1 MVNSNIE
8 STSASGLNKPSRR
21 DVVRGAAALG
31 AAMAIPSFVHAAG
44 NDTLKVGLIG
54 CGGRGTGAANNA
66 LNADPNLKIIALGDM
81 FPDKLE
87 TSLLGLHQSQHKDRV
102 EVSKEH
108 QFTGW
113 DAYKGVI
120 ELCDVVLLATP
131 PHFRPMHLKA
141 VIDAGK
147 HVFCEKPVAT
157 DAPGLRSVIET
168 AAKAKEKKLSLVSG
182 LCYRYDEAKIE
193 TVKRIHDG
201 GVGDIINLNVNYLT
215 TGLWSNARKPE
226 WSDMEWQLRNWLYY
240 TWLSGDL
247 ITEQHIHSLD
257 KMMWVMKDETPAFAV
272 GNGGRACRTEAA
284 YGNVYDHFNTMY
296 EWSNGVRCFA
306 SARQWNGCFTDVS
319 DWVYGNK
326 GVANIMNHTITGE
339 NKWKRKASPKNMY
352 DLEHIALYKSIQNN
366 EPINNGDYMVK
377 STGVAIMGRMAAY
390 TGTKVTYEQ
399 MMTSEENLAP
409 MKYEFGPLEFAP
421 IAVPGK
427 TKLL

>member
-8 STSASGLNKPSRR
+8 STSASGSNKPSRR

-182 LCYRYDEAKIE
+182 LCYRYDDAKIE

-215 TGLWSNARKPE
+215 NGLWSNARKPE
-226 WSDMEWQLRNWLYY
+226 WSDMEWQLRNWLYF

-284 YGNVYDHFNTMY
+284 YGNVYDHFNTIY
-296 EWSNGVRCFA
+296 EWKSGLRAFA
-306 SARQWNGCFTDVS
+306 AARQWDGADSDVS
-319 DWVYGNK
+319 DWVFGTE
-326 GVANIMNHTITGE
+326 GRANIQNHEITGK
-339 NKWKRKASPKNMY
+339 NPWKRKEGKNMY
-352 DLEHIALYKSIQNN
+352 DLEHVALFKSIRDNA
-366 EPINNGDYMVK
+366 PINNGDYMVK
-377 STGVAIMGRMAAY
+377 ATGMALMGRMAAY
-390 TGTKVTYEQ
+390 TGKTITWEQ
-399 MMTSEENLAP
+399 ALNSEENLAP
-409 MKYEFGPLEFAP
+409 AKYEFGPIEVAP

-427 TKLL
+427 TKFA